1 MLARPCLTCGQL
13 TRGSSRCSTCRQTTA
28 GRGYGSAWQQR
39 SRALIAASPICA
51 WCGTRDGLTVDHVVP
66 LSRGGSNK
74 PDNLRVLC
82 RRCNSSRV
90 STE

>member
-13 TRGSSRCSTCRQTTA
+13 TRGSSRCATCRQTTA

-39 SRALIAASPICA
+39 SRALIARMPWCL
-51 WCGTRDGLTVDHVVP
+51 WCGATRDLTVDHIVP
-66 LSRGGSNK
+66 LSQGGSNES
-74 PDNLRVLC
+74 DNLRVLC
-82 RRCNSSRV
+82 RKCNSRRV